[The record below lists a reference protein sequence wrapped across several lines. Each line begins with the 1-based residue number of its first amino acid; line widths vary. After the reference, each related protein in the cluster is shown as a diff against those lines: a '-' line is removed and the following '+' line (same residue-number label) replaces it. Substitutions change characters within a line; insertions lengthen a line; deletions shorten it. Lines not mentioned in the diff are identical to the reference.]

1 MSSRDKLRTTP
12 HWFVRHQDA
21 KPPLFLSP
29 SFAATVSSSSAIL
42 LRHKF
47 FGSFLGSDRPALPLT
62 ELTKRPQLPE
72 VITFQPQ
79 LPMPT

>member
-29 SFAATVSSSSAIL
+29 SFAD
-42 LRHKF
+42 KF
-47 FGSFLGSDRPALPLT
+47 FGSLGGDHCSDRPALPLT

-79 LPMPT
+79 LPMPTCCNRALFP